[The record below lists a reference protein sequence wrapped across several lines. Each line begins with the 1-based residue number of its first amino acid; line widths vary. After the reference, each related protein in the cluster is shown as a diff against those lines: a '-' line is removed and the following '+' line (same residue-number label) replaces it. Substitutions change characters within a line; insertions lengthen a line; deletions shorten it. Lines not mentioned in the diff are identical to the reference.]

1 MEGEMRGKKNENAKM
16 EKAETKNDRKRKRE
30 NENRKSTAT
39 DQMQRAT
46 TRVFCARGISSR
58 RGISLFLATRRKK
71 RFRV

>member
-1 MEGEMRGKKNENAKM
+1 MQTGEEKRGEKNENAKT
-16 EKAETKNDRKRKRE
+16 ETKRRNERRKIETKQ
-30 NENRKSTAT
+30 KSTAT

-46 TRVFCARGISSR
+46 TGVFCARGISSR